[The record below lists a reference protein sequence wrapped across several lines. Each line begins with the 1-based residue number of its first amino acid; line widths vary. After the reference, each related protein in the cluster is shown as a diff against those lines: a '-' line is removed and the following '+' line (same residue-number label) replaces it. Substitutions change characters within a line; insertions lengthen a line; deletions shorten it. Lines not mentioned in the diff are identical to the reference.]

1 MTPPAILQWCAAM
14 AELRRRLRQAE
25 PLDAVEQAAIADLLD
40 SVEEFVMA
48 TISWWAEKC

>member
-14 AELRRRLRQAE
+14 AELRRRLRQAA
-25 PLDAVEQAAIADLLD
+25 PLDTSEQAAIADLLD
-40 SVEEFVMA
+40 SVEAFVMA